1 MKAISIVPGIT
12 GTDLIDFPEP
22 EILSPHDV
30 KVKVLQV
37 GICGTDREEAIG
49 GRADAPEG
57 SPALIIGH
65 EMFGQVVQTGK
76 EVTTVQPGDYGVFTV
91 RRGCNKGLACCERNR
106 SDMCFTGEYT
116 ERGIKGLHGFETE
129 YVVDH
134 EQYLVKVPVSI
145 QSVGVLAEPMSVAE
159 KAIDEAVKLQ
169 AARLPEI
176 LEEDWLKDKQTLVAG
191 LGPIGILATIAL
203 RLRGAKV
210 WGLDIVDEDTKRPQL
225 LKALGGEYLDGRK
238 IDVKDIDER
247 CGEVSFIFEAAGVAK
262 LGFQLI
268 DALGI
273 NGIYVMTGIPH
284 GDGDRPTCVMGAE
297 LMRQIVLKNQII
309 LGSVNASPRHF
320 EMGIKDLEKAKNL
333 WGQLIDEIITTR
345 LPYYEFDLALNQR
358 SENDIKTVIE
368 WNQNPPRPYQKRHK
382 PTHG

>member
-1 MKAISIVPGIT
+1 MKAISIVPGNT
-12 GTDLIDFPEP
+12 GIDLIDYPEP
-22 EILSPHDV
+22 EIQSPHDV

-57 SPALIIGH
+57 SQKLIIGH
-65 EMFGQVVQTGK
+65 EMFGQVVETGE
-76 EVTTVQPGDYGVFTV
+76 EVTTVRPGDYGVFTV
-91 RRGCNKGLACCERNR
+91 RRGCNKGLPCCERNR

-159 KAIDEAVKLQ
+159 KAIDEAAKLQ
-169 AARLPEI
+169 TARLPEMV
-176 LEEDWLKDKQTLVAG
+176 EEDWLKDKQTLVAG
-191 LGPIGILATIAL
+191 LGPIGILAAIAL
-203 RLRGAKV
+203 RLRGANV

-225 LKALGGEYLDGRK
+225 LRAIGGEYLDGRK
-238 IDVKDIDER
+238 IDVKDIDEK

-268 DALGI
+268 DVLGI

-284 GDGDRPTCVMGAE
+284 EDRPTCIMGAE
-297 LMRQIVLKNQII
+297 LMKQMVLKNQII
-309 LGSVNASPRHF
+309 LGSVNASPHHF
-320 EMGIKDLEKAKNL
+320 ELGIKDLEKAKNR
-333 WGQLIDEIITTR
+333 WGNLIDEIITTR
-345 LPYYEFDLALNQR
+345 LHYNQFDLAINQR
-358 SENDIKTVIE
+358 SEDDIKTVIE
-368 WNQNPPRPYQKRHK
+368 WNHNPLRPHQKKHR